1 MIQKQTTKSKLTILY
16 SNARGIKSKMK
27 SLKETVDSTEYEL
40 YAITETNFK
49 QNENIVVEEYKG
61 VGKITVE
68 RDGGG
73 VGIWIKDTLIN
84 GITIEPITAKTIE
97 ILLLKINLS
106 DNEYLII
113 MIYYVKQ
120 ESRKN
125 QKQKP

>member
-1 MIQKQTTKSKLTILY
+1 M
-16 SNARGIKSKMK
+16 
-27 SLKETVDSTEYEL
+27 
-40 YAITETNFK
+40 
-49 QNENIVVEEYKG
+49 EEYKR

-68 RDGGG
+68 RDGGE

>member
-1 MIQKQTTKSKLTILY
+1 
-16 SNARGIKSKMK
+16 MK
-27 SLKETVDSTEYEL
+27 T
-40 YAITETNFK
+40 
-49 QNENIVVEEYKG
+49 VVEEYKR

>member
-73 VGIWIKDTLIN
+73 VGI
-84 GITIEPITAKTIE
+84 
-97 ILLLKINLS
+97 
-106 DNEYLII
+106 
-113 MIYYVKQ
+113 
-120 ESRKN
+120 
-125 QKQKP
+125 

>member
-16 SNARGIKSKMK
+16 SDARGIKSKMK

-49 QNENIVVEEYKG
+49 QNENIAVEEYKR

>member
-1 MIQKQTTKSKLTILY
+1 M
-16 SNARGIKSKMK
+16 
-27 SLKETVDSTEYEL
+27 
-40 YAITETNFK
+40 
-49 QNENIVVEEYKG
+49 EEYKR

-84 GITIEPITAKTIE
+84 GITIEPTTAKTIE

>member
-1 MIQKQTTKSKLTILY
+1 M
-16 SNARGIKSKMK
+16 
-27 SLKETVDSTEYEL
+27 
-40 YAITETNFK
+40 
-49 QNENIVVEEYKG
+49 EEYKW

-73 VGIWIKDTLIN
+73 VGTWIKDALIN

-97 ILLLKINLS
+97 ILLLKINLN

-120 ESRKN
+120 ESRTN

>member
-1 MIQKQTTKSKLTILY
+1 MGWKK
-16 SNARGIKSKMK
+16 
-27 SLKETVDSTEYEL
+27 
-40 YAITETNFK
+40 
-49 QNENIVVEEYKG
+49 YKR
-61 VGKITVE
+61 E
-68 RDGGG
+68 RDEGGA
-73 VGIWIKDTLIN
+73 GIWTKDTLIN

-120 ESRKN
+120 ESRTN

>member
-1 MIQKQTTKSKLTILY
+1 M
-16 SNARGIKSKMK
+16 
-27 SLKETVDSTEYEL
+27 
-40 YAITETNFK
+40 
-49 QNENIVVEEYKG
+49 EEYKR

-68 RDGGG
+68 RHGGG

>member
-16 SNARGIKSKMK
+16 GNARGIKSKMK

-49 QNENIVVEEYKG
+49 QNENIVVEEYKR

>member
-1 MIQKQTTKSKLTILY
+1 
-16 SNARGIKSKMK
+16 MK

-49 QNENIVVEEYKG
+49 QNENIVVEEYKR

-120 ESRKN
+120 ESRTN

>member
-49 QNENIVVEEYKG
+49 QNENIVVEEYKR

>member
-49 QNENIVVEEYKG
+49 QNENIVVEEYKR

-113 MIYYVKQ
+113 MIYYVKR